1 MHAFNLLMVSYTN
14 TNVLISS
21 PALDGDE
28 AIIVYSRSIVG
39 RDSSASNTIAISI
52 TAITI
57 AKITSFILVC
67 SIVTKGSRYTTAS
80 ARSTTASVRLGSVV
94 TVLGRMSSLIF
105 SQTRI
110 LPLLIGEG
118 LEVALVQSC
127 IRLQSHEKKM
137 FSSKTLM
144 IAVK

>member
-28 AIIVYSRSIVG
+28 AIIVNSRSIVG
-39 RDSSASNTIAISI
+39 RDSPASTIISI
-52 TAITI
+52 SPTTITI
-57 AKITSFILVC
+57 AKSTSFILVC

-80 ARSTTASVRLGSVV
+80 STTVRLGSVV

-105 SQTRI
+105 SQTRV

-127 IRLQSHEKKM
+127 IRLQSHGKM
-137 FSSKTLM
+137 HSSKTLV
-144 IAVK
+144 ISIK